1 MHVTSRFPMALSS
14 PRSFVKYHFERQAG
28 RIQASWQS
36 LTQTEK
42 GVQGHAVAEVAE
54 TLTIVQYIVRASSSI
69 FLLHQPINHTY
80 HIFHQVMSSDSR
92 AYSLKKRLLYSYDR

>member
-1 MHVTSRFPMALSS
+1 MQVTSRFPMALSS

-28 RIQASWQS
+28 WIHASWQS

-54 TLTIVQYIVRASSSI
+54 VAETPTIVQYIVRASSSI
-69 FLLHQPINHTY
+69 FLLHQSINQPY
-80 HIFHQVMSSDSR
+80 PPYLSSG
-92 AYSLKKRLLYSYDR
+92 YELG